1 MYMPQPMVLPSREVL
16 SRLACDDPQAFED
29 LRNELVENRIRLAP
43 EGMQLRLRQLQF
55 RIDGIRRRSG
65 TPLSALIK
73 IQGLMWESF
82 LRMDQELQ
90 RFARPTRNNAGS
102 CGEEVNSSLCAVRS
116 ARIIEF
122 RPRLPVIT
130 G

>member
-1 MYMPQPMVLPSREVL
+1 MVLPSREVL

-43 EGMQLRLRQLQF
+43 EGVQLRLRQLQF

-65 TPLSALIK
+65 SPLSALIK
-73 IQGLMWESF
+73 IQDLMWESF

-90 RFARPTRNNAGS
+90 RFARPNRNNAGS
-102 CGEEVNSSLCAVRS
+102 GGEGMTSNRRPARS